1 MPSVLP
7 RAAALAVAGTF
18 LWAASAHAQVDANLG
33 GLTGENAEGYLAPL
47 PQAFSAALNTSIFK
61 SADIPVAGLS
71 LKVGV
76 EAMAVGFDEDLRS
89 YTPSHPN
96 YFMPANGGAISVP
109 TVVGD
114 TEAVE
119 VEGESGTALYY
130 PGGLNIED
138 FALAVPQL
146 QFGNFM
152 GTRGVLRYIALD
164 LGDSDLGELELFG
177 IGAQHSISQYFPLW
191 PIDVAAGI
199 FYQSFS
205 VGDDTIDSN
214 ALHFGVQ
221 ASKHYGVFEPYAVV
235 GFDSYSFEVNYE
247 SDVDDSKVNVD
258 FDSEN
263 DLHLTLGSNAHL
275 GFFHINLELTQAAT
289 TTLALGLAVGM

>member
-1 MPSVLP
+1 MPSLP
-7 RAAALAVAGTF
+7 RSVALAASGIAV
-18 LWAASAHAQVDANLG
+18 WAISSHAQVEANLG
-33 GLTGENAEGYLAPL
+33 GLTAENAEGYLAPL
-47 PQAFSAALNTSIFK
+47 PEAFSAALNTSIFK
-61 SADIPVAGLS
+61 SADIPLAGLS
-71 LKVGV
+71 LRVGI
-76 EAMAVGFDEDLRS
+76 EGMAVAFDEDLRS
-89 YTPSHPN
+89 YSPTHPA
-96 YFMPANGGAISVP
+96 YFMPADGSATSVP

-114 TEAVE
+114 TQAVE
-119 VEGESGTALYY
+119 VEGESSTALYY
-130 PGGLNIED
+130 PGGLDIED

-146 QFGNFM
+146 QIGNFM

-177 IGAQHSISQYFPLW
+177 IGAQHSITQYFPLW
-191 PIDVAAGI
+191 PLDVAVGV
-199 FYQSFS
+199 FYQSFT
-205 VGDDTIDSN
+205 VGDDTIDSS

-235 GFDSYSFEVNYE
+235 GFDSSSFEVSYE
-247 SDVDDSKVNVD
+247 SDTDGSDVNVE

-275 GFFHINLELTQAAT
+275 GLFHINLELTQAAT